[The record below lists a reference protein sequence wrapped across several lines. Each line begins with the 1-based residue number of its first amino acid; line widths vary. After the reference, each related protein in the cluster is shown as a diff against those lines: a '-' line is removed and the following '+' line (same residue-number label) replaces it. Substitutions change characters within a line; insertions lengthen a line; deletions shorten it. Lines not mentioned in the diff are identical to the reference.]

1 MGSGIY
7 TCSKQTA
14 SSRNLH
20 RNSGAPYGDEVL
32 QGLGH
37 LEALDVEVAQVQ
49 EVVDPLVAVA
59 ATAFLP
65 MVVRLC
71 LHSFVH
77 KMRHL
82 LCEHIK

>member
-1 MGSGIY
+1 
-7 TCSKQTA
+7 
-14 SSRNLH
+14 
-20 RNSGAPYGDEVL
+20 
-32 QGLGH
+32 
-37 LEALDVEVAQVQ
+37 VEVAQVQ

-71 LHSFVH
+71 LRSFVH

>member
-1 MGSGIY
+1 
-7 TCSKQTA
+7 
-14 SSRNLH
+14 
-20 RNSGAPYGDEVL
+20 
-32 QGLGH
+32 
-37 LEALDVEVAQVQ
+37 VEVAQVQ